1 MSNLNTSGKRPLEYK
16 VLISIDEV
24 EEKTASGIIL
34 VNEEYKEKHQFAK
47 TEGVLVAMGALAF
60 KKDNGDD
67 WVDAPKVGDRIAIA
81 TYAGYV
87 IKGKDG
93 KQYRLVSDREILY
106 VEE

>member
-1 MSNLNTSGKRPLEYK
+1 MSNLNTSGKKVLEYK
-16 VLISIDEV
+16 VLILPDVV
-24 EEKTASGIIL
+24 EEKTAGGIFIP
-34 VNEEYKEKHQFAK
+34 EPQQEKQQFAK

>member
-1 MSNLNTSGKRPLEYK
+1 MSNLNTSGKKVLEYK
-16 VLISIDEV
+16 VLILPDVV
-24 EEKTASGIIL
+24 EEKTAGGIFIP
-34 VNEEYKEKHQFAK
+34 EAQQEKQQFAK

-93 KQYRLVSDREILY
+93 KTYRLVSDREILY

>member
-1 MSNLNTSGKRPLEYK
+1 MSNLNTSGKKVLEYK
-16 VLISIDEV
+16 VLILPDVI
-24 EEKTASGIIL
+24 EEKTAGGIFIPENQL
-34 VNEEYKEKHQFAK
+34 EKQQFAK
-47 TEGVLVAMGALAF
+47 TEGILVAMGALAF

-93 KQYRLVSDREILY
+93 KTYRLVSDREILY

>member
-1 MSNLNTSGKRPLEYK
+1 MSNLNTSGKKPLEYK
-16 VLISIDEV
+16 VLILPDTV
-24 EEKTASGIIL
+24 EEKTSGGIL
-34 VNEEYKEKHQFAK
+34 IPESQQEKQQFAK
-47 TEGVLVAMGALAF
+47 TEAILVAKGALAF

-67 WVDAPKVGDRIAIA
+67 WADAPKVGDRVAIA